1 MNMHLD
7 PDELPWTMRGSAAY
21 RRISVALFLAGFA
34 SFSLLYCVQPLLP
47 AFAQDFHVGVAESS
61 LALSLTT
68 GFLAVAILCA
78 AAGSEVL
85 GRRGLMFA
93 SMCGSAILNMADAFV
108 PNWHA
113 LLIARALEGFVL
125 GGVPA
130 VAMAYL
136 SEEIHPRGLGLSMGL
151 YVGGTA
157 FGGMFGRVGIGA
169 LTEFASWR
177 VALGTMGAVDLIA
190 AIGFIALLPASRNF
204 ERRPRLDPA
213 YHLSAWQ
220 GHLRHSRLP
229 FLFLIGCLLLGAFVT
244 IYNYAGFRLTASP
257 YNLSSPQ
264 ISLIF
269 VVYVFGM
276 AVSPVAGALADRL
289 GRGPVLLGGI
299 MTAAIGAGMTLSR
312 SLGGIIGGIA
322 LLTIGF
328 FAAHSVASAWVGN
341 LAVVAKGHASSLYL
355 FAYYAGSSIMGT
367 VGGWLWA
374 AGRWPAVVAFAIALF
389 ALAFAAAFRVHSRFT
404 TSKDLR
410 VAVIVSG
417 RALPPGGDVRHDV

>member
-7 PDELPWTMRGSAAY
+7 PDQLSSWTTRGTAAY
-21 RRISVALFLAGFA
+21 RRISFALFLAGFA

-47 AFAQDFHVGVAESS
+47 AFAADFQVGAAESS

-68 GFLAVAILCA
+68 GFLAIAVLCA
-78 AAGSEVL
+78 GAGSEVL

-93 SMCGSAILNMADAFV
+93 SMCGAALLNIADAFM

-136 SEEIHPRGLGLSMGL
+136 SEEIHPRGLGFSMGL

-157 FGGMFGRVGIGA
+157 FGGMFGRVGVGV

-177 VALGTMGAVDLIA
+177 VALGIVGAVGLVA
-190 AIGFIALLPASRNF
+190 AIGFIALLPPSRNF

-213 YHLSAWQ
+213 YHLSAWR
-220 GHLRHSRLP
+220 GHLSHSGLP
-229 FLFLIGCLLLGAFVT
+229 YLFLIGGLLMGAFVT
-244 IYNYAGFRLTASP
+244 VYNYASFRLAAAP
-257 YNLSSPQ
+257 YDLGPTQ
-264 ISLIF
+264 ISFIF
-269 VVYVFGM
+269 VVYLLGM
-276 AVSPVAGALADRL
+276 AASPIAGAAADRL

-299 MTAAIGAGMTLSR
+299 VIAAIGVGITLSH

-322 LLTIGF
+322 VLTIGF
-328 FAAHSVASAWVGN
+328 FVAHSVASGWVGD
-341 LAVVAKGHASSLYL
+341 LAVKAKGHASSLYL
-355 FAYYAGSSIMGT
+355 LAYYAGSSIMGT
-367 VGGWLWA
+367 VGGWFWA
-374 AGRWPAVVAFAIALF
+374 AGQWPATVAFALVLL
-389 ALAFAAAFRVHSRFT
+389 ALAGAAAIRIYLPARRRT
-404 TSKDLR
+404 
-410 VAVIVSG
+410 A
-417 RALPPGGDVRHDV
+417 ALP